1 MSDTIS
7 KEGRDKI
14 NKLVDRYKGSVF
26 DDNKI
31 GLMRIPPI
39 HLDYHTGFQPKQPTF
54 RNIPVYYQDR
64 VSDLLQ
70 FLREQAVITDVD
82 PRKSYDC
89 VMNVVITDKSQGQI
103 RMNIDNTPR
112 NPGLKLTKFHVQTP
126 QEIRHELKEAR
137 VFTEMD
143 MGWAYH
149 QVPID
154 EETRET
160 TIFQTHEGLHRMERL
175 YFGPT
180 ASSGLFHNEVRKTF
194 QGLNRVTNVH
204 DNILVYRKTLDI

>member
-1 MSDTIS
+1 M
-7 KEGRDKI
+7 
-14 NKLVDRYKGSVF
+14 
-26 DDNKI
+26 
-31 GLMRIPPI
+31 
-39 HLDYHTGFQPKQPTF
+39 KQPTF
-54 RNIPVYYQDR
+54 RNIPVHYQDR
-64 VSDLLQ
+64 LSELLQ
-70 FLREQAVITDVD
+70 FLREQGVITDVD
-82 PRKSYDC
+82 PRKSYGC

-112 NPGLKLTKFHVQTP
+112 NPGLKRTKFHVQTP

-137 VFTEMD
+137 LFTEMD

-160 TIFQTHEGLHRMERL
+160 TIFQTHEGLHCMERL

-180 ASSGLFHNEVRKTF
+180 ASSGLFHSEVRKAF

-204 DNILVYRKTLDI
+204 DNIRVYSPDEATQRIFGSDSCKMQRNGNHSEAFKIHVCHANN